1 MELKFNKNKIG
12 NPVVF
17 IRRCGYGEYYD
28 KRMGQIS
35 YMKRARMSD
44 MFPRF
49 HIYIE
54 ERGDEIVYD
63 LHLDQK
69 RPSYEGSHAHSGE
82 YEGGAVEREGKRI
95 GELVEKTNQ
104 SP

>member
-1 MELKFNKNKIG
+1 MKIKLAKNEID

-28 KRMGQIS
+28 RRLRKTS
-35 YMKRARMSD
+35 YMKRARISD
-44 MFPRF
+44 MFPRY
-49 HIYIE
+49 HVYIE
-54 ERGDEIVYD
+54 ERGQEVIFD

-69 RPSYEGSHAHSGE
+69 RPSYEGSSMHSGE

-95 GELVEKTNQ
+95 RECAIMCG
-104 SP
+104 